1 MHMKCKFCGS
11 TQHEIKDCKPFKRFL
26 LTALVI
32 FGMLIF
38 AVTPKQ
44 SYLPIEQ
51 KITEKE

>member
-44 SYLPIEQ
+44 SYLTIKQ
-51 KITEKE
+51 YMVEKE